1 MEKKLSAIR
10 ISFLPGI
17 VFIAILLFTG
27 ESLAQSADT
36 YYPTRFNWEQKAPAE
51 VGMNARQLQAA
62 IDYAKDHESEN
73 PRDLNIHLN
82 SRTGEPYNEIIGPVK
97 ERGPMTGMIIK
108 DGYLVAEWGEPHR
121 VDMTFS
127 VTKSFLSTTVGLAWD
142 RGLIENVDDKVQKYM
157 PVEHF
162 NSEHN
167 SKITWDHLLRQTSDW
182 EGTLFGKP
190 DWADRPT
197 GEITPEVINRERHKA
212 GSVWK
217 YNDVRVNVLA
227 LAALNVWRRPL
238 PSVLREHVMDPI
250 GASNTWRWYGYE
262 NSWVNIDGIKM
273 QSVSGG
279 GHWGGGMWLS
289 AYDQAKFGYLFLRNG
304 NWDGNQII
312 SEAWIEMARTPT
324 EAQSDYG
331 YMNFFLNHDKQRL
344 PSAPEDAFVF
354 LGSGVNMVYIDQKN
368 DLVIVGRWISDYDA
382 MDGFVGRVLDAIE
395 N

>member
-1 MEKKLSAIR
+1 MNIFTDRTSF
-10 ISFLPGI
+10 SFLLI
-17 VFIAILLFTG
+17 LFLAFVFSENA
-27 ESLAQSADT
+27 LAQTTDT
-36 YYPTRFNWEQKAPAE
+36 YYPTRFSWEQKLPDE
-51 VGMNARQLQAA
+51 VNMDAQAVQAA
-62 IDYAKDHESEN
+62 IDYAKANESDN

-127 VTKSFLSTTVGLAWD
+127 VSKSFLSSTVGLAWD
-142 RGLIENVDDKVQKYM
+142 RGLIESVDDKVQQYM

-162 NSEHN
+162 DSAHN

-197 GEITPEVINRERHKA
+197 EKITPEVINRERNEP
-212 GSVWK
+212 GSEWK
-217 YNDVRVNVLA
+217 YNDVRVNLLA
-227 LAALNVWRRPL
+227 LAALNVWREPL
-238 PSVLREHVMDPI
+238 PSVLREHLMDPI

-262 NSWVNIDGIKM
+262 NSWVNIDGTKI

-304 NWDGNQII
+304 NWDGRQII
-312 SEAWIEMARTPT
+312 SEEWIEMARTPT
-324 EAQSDYG
+324 EAQPDYG
-331 YMNFFLNHDKQRL
+331 YMNFFLNHDKERL
-344 PSAPEDAFVF
+344 PSAPEDSYVF
-354 LGSGVNMVYIDQKN
+354 LGAGVNMVYIDQQH
-368 DLVIVGRWISDYDA
+368 DLVIVGRWISDYEA
-382 MDGFVGRVLDAIE
+382 MDGFVKRVIE
-395 N
+395 SIND